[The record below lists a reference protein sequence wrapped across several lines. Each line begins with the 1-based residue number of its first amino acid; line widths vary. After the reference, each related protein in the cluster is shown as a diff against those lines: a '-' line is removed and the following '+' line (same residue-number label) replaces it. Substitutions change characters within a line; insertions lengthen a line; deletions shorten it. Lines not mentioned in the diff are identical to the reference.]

1 MDNCLIALRLYER
14 LIERILLTCTVL
26 WTCSPGNRKLRT
38 KKYFICRVGGFWL
51 CCTSLHI
58 DRLRVHDLNA
68 LFFLESR
75 INFKPQSRHWARS
88 ALPLPSRHRPTLP
101 RLLLQSRES
110 STGQRL
116 GSATAAAAVRSW
128 LALQWSSE
136 GTRSIF
142 SRAGTFCTTTGAGRH
157 SIGGKRFWFPKI
169 LTGWCCATLCASAL
183 QSESRWSMAQCRAA
197 PASHR
202 RAEQGWQVLQEPCC
216 YPPSLHCIS
225 WLWEAISFAS
235 FALGVYTQVLAAGAV
250 RRGTGGP
257 NQFQKVLLQGT
268 AQPIRGWLSVQL
280 DRRFG
285 TGKMLPACRKG
296 VRSCSMSREHLALK
310 QNIPEG
316 TAWERK

>member
-142 SRAGTFCTTTGAGRH
+142 SLAGTFCTTTGAGRH
-157 SIGGKRFWFPKI
+157 PIGGKRFWFPKI

-183 QSESRWSMAQCRAA
+183 QSDIPVVDGTMQSSPCKSPVGRAGLAGAAGTLLLSSIPTLHKLTLRSHFFCFFCSGCLHTGAGCGGCEERNRWSQ
-197 PASHR
+197 PVPEGS
-202 RAEQGWQVLQEPCC
+202 
-216 YPPSLHCIS
+216 
-225 WLWEAISFAS
+225 
-235 FALGVYTQVLAAGAV
+235 AAGH
-250 RRGTGGP
+250 GST
-257 NQFQKVLLQGT
+257 NQRLVISAAGQKVWHREN
-268 AQPIRGWLSVQL
+268 A
-280 DRRFG
+280 
-285 TGKMLPACRKG
+285 AC
-296 VRSCSMSREHLALK
+296 L
-310 QNIPEG
+310 
-316 TAWERK
+316 